1 MGVIVYL
8 LCAAAALGC
17 CALLA
22 RAYRRTRMRLLLWS
36 TVCFFCLTLNNVL
49 VVIDLVVFPEI
60 DLFLFRNVVA
70 LLGVVT
76 LLYGLVWD
84 AR

>member
-1 MGVIVYL
+1 MGVLVYL

-36 TVCFFCLTLNNVL
+36 TVCFFCLTVNNVL
-49 VVIDLVVFPEI
+49 VVIDLGVFPEV
-60 DLFLFRNVVA
+60 DLFLLRNVVA
-70 LLGVVT
+70 LLGVVA